1 MESET
6 LDSLGVLAF
15 IVIVALIIYFI
26 PAMIAEHREHRN
38 KRAILVVN
46 FFFGWTLLGWVGALV
61 WAIYKEKEN
70 PQESPSQD
78 N

>member
-15 IVIVALIIYFI
+15 IVIVILIIYFI